1 MGSKYYLFQR
11 RILREGS
18 ETKKK
23 NTIKYT
29 TASHTIP
36 KLDSEHQRSERRV

>member
-23 NTIKYT
+23 TIKYT